1 MQKKALIL
9 VSALGGL
16 CSLSVGAEEAGP
28 ASPYSFNVG
37 MVSDY
42 LFRGVSQTHG
52 DAALQG
58 GVDYAH
64 PGGFYLGAW
73 GSTITWVKDYTGKGN
88 TELDLYGGYKS
99 TFGGGEDWN
108 YDVGA
113 ISYIYSSHGPAN
125 AFGANPDTAEVY
137 GAIGFKTFTV
147 KYSRAIS
154 DHFIGW
160 YSASG
165 GSTRGS
171 GYLEANYSLDLGDG
185 WGVTAHAGHQRVR
198 DLAAADYTDLK
209 FGVTKDLGFGVVGL
223 SYSDT
228 NAKGKPGEAYFWPN
242 ARFVSG
248 VGSTSGF
255 SNVAKGKAVVSFIK
269 TF

>member
-1 MQKKALIL
+1 MPKTTLAL
-9 VSALGGL
+9 ALAGL
-16 CSLSVGAEEAGP
+16 FSLPALAEEAAP
-28 ASPYSFNVG
+28 ASPFSFNVG
-37 MVSDY
+37 VVSDY

-58 GVDYAH
+58 GVDYTH
-64 PGGFYLGAW
+64 SSGFYLGAW
-73 GSTITWVKDYTGKGN
+73 GSTISWVKDYTGKGD

-99 TFGGGEDWN
+99 AFAGGDWN

-113 ISYIYSSHGPAN
+113 ITYIYSNHGPAN
-125 AFGANPDTAEVY
+125 AFGANPNTAEIY
-137 GAIGFKTFTV
+137 GAIGYKTFTV

-185 WGVTAHAGHQRVR
+185 WGLAAHVGHQKVR
-198 DLAAADYTDLK
+198 DLGVADYTDVKL
-209 FGVTKDLGFGVVGL
+209 GVTKDVGFGVVGL
-223 SYSDT
+223 AYSDT
-228 NAKGKPGEAYFWPN
+228 NAKGKLGEAYSWPN
-242 ARFVSG
+242 SGFVAG

-255 SNVAKGKAVVSFIK
+255 SNVAKGKAVLSFTK